1 MFMGSDEKIHLGSY
15 AEDLFIEI
23 FCETFGPEKS
33 NYLGIQYPFVD
44 IYGGHR
50 TIDFALDSFGTKI
63 AIEIDGETYHN
74 PGRVSSEKYYDDLL
88 KQNSLVYSD
97 WKVYRWAY
105 NQLKT
110 QRDRVKDELKTF
122 LGEYPLFNEFEDFM
136 PKQRGQVI
144 KLKEHQEE
152 ALKNLK
158 KMREKHEALAL
169 LYHATGAGKTIT
181 AVMDAK
187 SLNKRTLYIAH
198 TKELVNQAKREFNK
212 AWSEVAAGIFMGD
225 EKDKDDFVVCSS
237 IQSLVSNINEFNPKE
252 FGYIIFDEAHHGVA
266 DSYRKVLS
274 YFKPDFILG
283 LSATP
288 ERMDGENILDIFKN
302 VAHKLDLRTAI
313 ELKEL
318 VPIRCIRVKS
328 NVDLSSVRINGIK
341 YNSLDLESKLFIPD
355 RNKLVVKTYIDFVK
369 DKKTVVF
376 CASVKHAEEI
386 AKLFNEAGVKAA
398 AVSGGNKDKER
409 KRILEEYENGY
420 TEVLCACDLL
430 NEGWDSPKTEVLF
443 MSRPT
448 MSKTIYLQQL
458 GRGTRKH
465 EGKEYLMVFDFI
477 DNTNMFNTPY
487 SLHRMFNIEKYEPG
501 ALVLAP
507 KEMKENEELLTRRGE
522 KPEAILNLPVD
533 IFDYELIDLFNWQ
546 DKVKDMISQIEFVR
560 MVDVQSETISRYIN
574 EGKIK
579 ADFEVPMN
587 KTVFRYFNQ
596 ETVIKYAKEFNWEL
610 INPSNM
616 KDKFMDM
623 VKTMDM
629 SYSYKPV
636 LLKAMLEYADENGR
650 VLLDD
655 AVNYFMDFYQDRKN
669 KGLIVEKPNSIY
681 TKGDYTKQQVKRNI
695 LSNPFK
701 RFEDMRFMKKCQDIE
716 HIKFNEYIWKK
727 LSVNEK
733 IWIDKWCD
741 ENLEE
746 YYTKLYNYVLN
757 I

>member
-1 MFMGSDEKIHLGSY
+1 MIANGNEKIHLGSH
-15 AEDLFIEI
+15 AEDLFTEI

-33 NYLGIQYPFVD
+33 NYIGIQYPFVD

-50 TIDFALDSFGTKI
+50 TIDFALDSFGNKI

-74 PGRVSSEKYYDDLL
+74 PNKVSSEKYYDDLL
-88 KQNSLVYSD
+88 KQNSLVYLD

-105 NQLKT
+105 KQLNT
-110 QRDRVKDELKTF
+110 QREKVKDELKTL

-144 KLKEHQEE
+144 KLREHQEE
-152 ALKNLK
+152 ALKNLQE
-158 KMREKHEALAL
+158 MRARHETIALI
-169 LYHATGAGKTIT
+169 YHATGSGKTIT

-198 TKELVNQAKREFNK
+198 TKELVNQAQREFNK
-212 AWSEVAAGIFMGD
+212 AWSEVATGIFMGE
-225 EKDKDDFVVCSS
+225 EKDKNPFVVCSS
-237 IQSLVSNINEFNPKE
+237 IQSLVLNINEFNPKE
-252 FGYIIFDEAHHGVA
+252 FGYIIFDEAHHGAA

-283 LSATP
+283 LTATP

-302 VAHKLDLRTAI
+302 VAHKLDLKTAI

-318 VPIRCIRVKS
+318 VPIRCIRVKT

-355 RNKLVVKTYIDFVK
+355 RNNLIIKTYISFVK
-369 DKKTVVF
+369 NKKTVVF
-376 CASVKHAEEI
+376 CASVKHAEEV
-386 AKLFNEAGVKAA
+386 AKLFIEYGVRAA
-398 AVSGGNKDKER
+398 AVSGGNKDKDR
-409 KRILEEYENGY
+409 KRILNEYENGN

-443 MSRPT
+443 MARPT

-458 GRGTRKH
+458 GRGTRKY

-507 KEMKENEELLTRRGE
+507 KEMKEKEELLTRKGE
-522 KPEAILNLPVD
+522 KPTAIINLPID

-546 DKVKDMISQIEFVR
+546 EKVKNMISQIEFVR
-560 MVDVQSETISRYIN
+560 MVDVQSETISRYISD
-574 EGKIK
+574 GKIK

-587 KTVFRYFNQ
+587 NSVFRYFNKD
-596 ETVIKYAKEFNWEL
+596 TVIKYAKEFNWEL
-610 INPSNM
+610 INPLNM

-636 LLKAMLEYADENGR
+636 LLKAMLEYADDNGR

-655 AVNYFMDFYQDRKN
+655 VVNYFMDFYQDRKN
-669 KGLIVEKPNSIY
+669 KELTVEKPNSIY
-681 TKGDYTKQQVKRNI
+681 VKNDYTKQQVKSNI

-701 RFEDMRFMKKCQDIE
+701 RFEDMRFMKKCRDIE
-716 HIKFNEYIWKK
+716 YIIFNEYIWKK
-727 LSVNEK
+727 LSIDEK
-733 IWIDKWCD
+733 VWIDKWCD
-741 ENLEE
+741 E
-746 YYTKLYNYVLN
+746 KLGKYFERLDK
-757 I
+757 